1 MEMTHG
7 KESRADS
14 MEMILARLLRIG
26 SMIAAGLMAVGIVL
40 MIFGATLG
48 GTLVLAGLLTLV
60 STPVIRVLAAMA
72 VFLRERDY
80 LFAGFCVVVILSLA
94 VGMMIGN
101 LE

>member
-7 KESRADS
+7 KESRVDS
-14 MEMILARLLRIG
+14 MEIILARLLRIG
-26 SMIAAGLMAVGIVL
+26 SMIAAGLMAAGIVL
-40 MIFGATLG
+40 MVTGVALG

-60 STPVIRVLAAMA
+60 STPVIRVLAAMI

-80 LFAGFCVVVILSLA
+80 LFAGFCAVVILSLA
-94 VGMMIGN
+94 VGMFIGN

>member
-1 MEMTHG
+1 MEMTQH

-14 MEMILARLLRIG
+14 MELILARLLRVG
-26 SMIAAGLMAVGIVL
+26 SMISAGLTAVGIVL
-40 MIFGATLG
+40 MVTGAALG

-60 STPVIRVLAAMA
+60 STPVIRVLAAMI

-80 LFAGFCVVVILSLA
+80 LFAGFCLVVVLSLA
-94 VGMMIGN
+94 VGMVIGN